1 MHAEGEEAD
10 GGVQGDVLRMADA
23 EGGLQG
29 QRLLQSVSPSTPQRL
44 LVSPVSSAVMFVSS
58 HPFCSQ
64 TLGHM
69 IQP

>member
-44 LVSPVSSAVMFVSS
+44 LVSPVSSAVML
-58 HPFCSQ
+58 C
-64 TLGHM
+64 
-69 IQP
+69 